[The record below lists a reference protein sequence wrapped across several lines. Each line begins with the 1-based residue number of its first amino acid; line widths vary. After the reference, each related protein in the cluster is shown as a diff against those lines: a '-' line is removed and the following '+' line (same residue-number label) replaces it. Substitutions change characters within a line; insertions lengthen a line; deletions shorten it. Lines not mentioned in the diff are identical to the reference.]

1 LLVETR
7 GSSFPG
13 QNDLDSVIHLS
24 FFVSLS
30 TLTRLRG
37 RVWPVAPFFGMLCIV
52 LLASAAGDEKR
63 ITIYS
68 PIADYSLNVSDR
80 DGREYVGLLEILEP
94 LGSVTAK
101 IDKDNWKLRF
111 NSIEAQ
117 FTKGQNRARIRGR
130 DFELPA
136 RFLIE
141 NGRGLV
147 PIDSLVTLLPQF
159 LGIPVVFHVNSRR
172 LFISETGTTYTAEL
186 SKSAPGKLVLNFS
199 RPVNPN
205 IATEPGKLRMS
216 FVRDP
221 VLASGPQAV
230 NFNDKSITSAFF
242 QESNGSAELTVA
254 GNVSLLASFSNDGRT
269 ITVSPT
275 PAPNTAA
282 SAPTTPAIPPA
293 TAVLPTPAPA
303 PTPTPAPVRH
313 FLVIVDASHGGNERG
328 AALSDKVAEKD
339 VTLAFARRIRQE
351 LEARGIPALVL
362 RDGDATLGLDERATA
377 VNTQHPAIYIAVHAA
392 NDSSGVRV
400 YTAMLP
406 SDLTARGP
414 FLAWDGAQAPSLGMS
429 QLAAAVITTEL
440 RKKVAARSMA
450 APLRPLNN
458 IATPAI
464 AIEVAEQS
472 GDVSDLVS
480 ADYQGAI
487 SIAIAAGVE
496 NVRPRLEGQR

>member
-1 LLVETR
+1 
-7 GSSFPG
+7 
-13 QNDLDSVIHLS
+13 LS
-24 FFVSLS
+24 FFVPLS

-37 RVWPVAPFFGMLCIV
+37 RVWPVVPFFGMLCIV

-130 DFELPA
+130 DFDLPA
-136 RFLIE
+136 RFLID

-147 PIDSLVTLLPQF
+147 PIDGLVTLLPQF

-172 LFISETGTTYTAEL
+172 LFISEAGTTYTAEL
-186 SKSAPGKLVLNFS
+186 SKSTPGKLVLNFS

-221 VLASGPQAV
+221 LLASGPQTV

-269 ITVSPT
+269 ITVSP
-275 PAPNTAA
+275 
-282 SAPTTPAIPPA
+282 APTANSAATVPTTSSIPPA
-293 TAVLPTPAPA
+293 TAVLPTP
-303 PTPTPAPVRH
+303 TPAPSPAAQSPPRH

-362 RDGDATLGLDERATA
+362 RDGDATLGPDERATA

-406 SDLTARGP
+406 SDLATRGP
-414 FLAWDGAQAPSLGMS
+414 FIAWDGAQASSLGMS

-440 RKKVAARSMA
+440 RKKVATRNMP

-458 IATPAI
+458 IVTPAI

-472 GDVSDLVS
+472 GSVSDLTS
-480 ADYQGAI
+480 ADYQSAI